1 MELNFAFQ
9 DNFLRVFIAPLVTPL
24 FIAAQKKFFS
34 NFKYQES
41 RFPDTRKSYVDPQ
54 LYHCRHVFIK
64 NDAVRPPLHPTY
76 NGLFKVLYGTPKY
89 FKVLKNCKE

>member
-24 FIAAQKKFFS
+24 FIAAQQKFLS

-41 RFPDTRKSYVDPQ
+41 RFSDTRKSYVDPQ

-76 NGLFKVLYGTPKY
+76 DGLFKALYGTPKY
-89 FKVLKNCKE
+89 LKY